1 MALSVP
7 ARIIGWQLLVA
18 VAGAGVWWLLAD
30 ARAALAA
37 FSGGAIGALLTLYA
51 ASRAFRR
58 KGVEPRAMLAALF
71 RAEALKFVLAVGL
84 FTVAAILFARDFLAV
99 MSTFVVSLS
108 GYWLAL
114 IWTADE
120 T

>member
-1 MALSVP
+1 VALSVP
-7 ARIIGWQLLVA
+7 ARIIYWQLLVA
-18 VAGAGVWWLLAD
+18 LAGALLWWALGGG
-30 ARAALAA
+30 RAALAA
-37 FSGGAIGALLTLYA
+37 FCGGGIGALLTLYA

-58 KGVEPRAMLAALF
+58 TGGEPRAMLGALF

-84 FTVAAILFARDFLAV
+84 FSVAAILFAGEILAV
-99 MSTFVVSLS
+99 MTTFVVSLS